1 METKSSVARLLWSA
15 TYLTLVLVVL
25 RFATVSQPFGVRAA
39 LPQGQH
45 KVVEEAFSGNPQVR
59 IIKLKVGSDIR
70 RLGEEFEE
78 SDDWPRHLSL
88 EIESLA
94 VKPIVYLQVNLN
106 FPETKSSGN
115 LMSYPLRFGL
125 RPGFTDP
132 STSKP
137 LRLLS
142 GERLDITVDEHYEKL
157 KRFLERR
164 HAIKDLHRA
173 QIEVGFIIFEDGT
186 AWAAGDFLRPDPN
199 DPKRYINVG
208 RSVPN

>member
-1 METKSSVARLLWSA
+1 MDTRKSAARVLWSL
-15 TYLTLVLVVL
+15 TYLALVVVVF
-25 RFATVSQPFGVRAA
+25 RFAILSRPFEVKGAS
-39 LPQGQH
+39 PQGH
-45 KVVEEAFSGNPQVR
+45 RKVVEEAFSSNPQVR
-59 IIKLKVGSDIR
+59 VTKMKVGSEQR
-70 RLGEEFEE
+70 RFKEEFDE
-78 SDDWPRHLSL
+78 SDDWPKRLAF
-88 EIESLA
+88 EFESVA
-94 VKPIVYLQVNLN
+94 VKPIVYLQINLS

-115 LMSYPLRFGL
+115 LMSYPLTFGL

-132 STSKP
+132 STSRP

-157 KRFLERR
+157 RRFLERR
-164 HAIKDLHRA
+164 HAMKDIHRA